1 MRRDL
6 VGHPL
11 LKAGV
16 THAHL
21 LVCVAGGIPT
31 VVAAGATDQRAAL
44 AAVMFAFEYRK
55 LSLAHLAIVTRLVWL
70 PMLMHIDWGGA
81 SFYVVVSKQIMTR

>member
-6 VGHPL
+6 IGHPL
-11 LKAGV
+11 LKAEV
-16 THAHL
+16 AHAHL
-21 LVCVAGGIPT
+21 LVCVAGSIPT

-55 LSLAHLAIVTRLVWL
+55 LRLTHLAIVTRFIGL
-70 PMLMHIDWGGA
+70 PMGSHRGRAPFSQG
-81 SFYVVVSKQIMTR
+81 

>member
-21 LVCVAGGIPT
+21 LVCVAGCIPA

-55 LSLAHLAIVTRLVWL
+55 LSLAHLAIVARLVWL
-70 PMLMHIDWGGA
+70 PMLMHINGSGA
-81 SFYVVVSKQIMTR
+81 SFCVFVSKQIMTR